1 VARRILRQPQRGLIR
16 GRPATRCGGLLL
28 AVSPTWIAIRSV
40 LLYDMYP
47 WDKPADPGQSSKQHR
62 IPAPR
67 NPAAEK
73 LASEN
78 PAAETRATET
88 PATEKPATVTRAAET
103 RATEKPASET
113 PAELAAQ
120 ALQFALDRRDNGGQV
135 AGRPPAYQTRQ

>member
-67 NPAAEK
+67 NPATGK
-73 LASEN
+73 LASKN
-78 PAAETRATET
+78 PAAETRAKE
-88 PATEKPATVTRAAET
+88 TRAKENRPAET
-103 RATEKPASET
+103 RAKRATEKPASET

-120 ALQFALDRRDNGGQV
+120 ALQFALDRRDNGGQA

>member
-1 VARRILRQPQRGLIR
+1 
-16 GRPATRCGGLLL
+16 LLL

-67 NPAAEK
+67 NPATEK

-78 PAAETRATET
+78 PAAETRAAE
-88 PATEKPATVTRAAET
+88 TRAAE
-103 RATEKPASET
+103 KLASDT

-120 ALQFALDRRDNGGQV
+120 ALQFALDRRDNGGHV

>member
-1 VARRILRQPQRGLIR
+1 
-16 GRPATRCGGLLL
+16 LLL

-47 WDKPADPGQSSKQHR
+47 WNDKAADPGRSSKQHR

-67 NPAAEK
+67 NPATQK

-78 PAAETRATET
+78 PAAEN
-88 PATEKPATVTRAAET
+88 RAAEN
-103 RATEKPASET
+103 RAAENPASET

-120 ALQFALDRRDNGGQV
+120 ALQFALDRRDNGGQA

>member
-78 PAAETRATET
+78 PA
-88 PATEKPATVTRAAET
+88 TEKPATVTRAAET
-103 RATEKPASET
+103 RATETPASET